1 MPIGFIRV
9 TQPLILNLDTSNYL
23 KKLAVLSSH
32 PIQYNAPLFALM
44 AEKCEFE
51 LRVFYTWG
59 EDAGKPKY
67 DPDFGKVIEWDIPLL
82 KGYSYQF
89 MKNVSKQPGSHHFF
103 GIDNPDLIQD
113 IESWSAD
120 VVWIWGWSFK
130 SHLKAI
136 SYFHGKIPVWFRGD
150 STLLD
155 DSIGFSLKS
164 VLRGMLLKWIYRH
177 VNTAFFVGEHN
188 KKYFLKF
195 GLKENQLV
203 HAPHVVD
210 VERFATW
217 NDHDTLKLETWK
229 TELGIKPDDFVI
241 LFAGKFEP
249 KKNPNF
255 IISLAKQLKSD
266 SFKFVMVGNGVM
278 EPEINEAV
286 KLDKRIIVLP
296 FQNQS
301 MMPMTYRLGDVFVL
315 PSVGPGE
322 TWGLAMNEALACGIP
337 VFGSNKCGGSI
348 DLIDDSCGLIFEP
361 NDIILLVER
370 LNALS
375 SDNDQLNEMKD
386 NAAKRAKEFHYNK
399 VVEAVNQQ
407 MRKQFST

>member
-1 MPIGFIRV
+1 
-9 TQPLILNLDTSNYL
+9 L
-23 KKLAVLSSH
+23 KKLAILSSH

-44 AEKCEFE
+44 VERGEFE

-59 EDAGKPKY
+59 EDAIKPKY
-67 DPDFGKVIEWDIPLL
+67 DPDFVRVIEWDIPLL
-82 KGYSYQF
+82 NGYSYQF
-89 MKNVSKQPGSHHFF
+89 VKNVAKQPGSHHFG
-103 GIDNPDLIQD
+103 GIDNPDLIQE
-113 IESWSAD
+113 IENWGAD

-130 SHLKAI
+130 SHLKALR
-136 SYFHGKIPVWFRGD
+136 YFHWKIPVWFRGD

-155 DSIGFSLKS
+155 ETKGFTLKTL
-164 VLRGMLLKWIYRH
+164 LRGMLLKWVYLH
-177 VNTAFFVGEHN
+177 VDRAFFVGEHN

-210 VERFATW
+210 TDRFAVW
-217 NDHDTLKLETWK
+217 NLQDALKLEACK
-229 TELGIKPDDFVI
+229 TELGIHPNDFVI

-266 SFKFVMVGNGVM
+266 RFKFVMVGNGVL
-278 EPEINEAV
+278 ESEINEAA

-315 PSVGPGE
+315 PSGGPGE

-337 VFGSNKCGGSI
+337 VFGSKKCGGSI
-348 DLIDDSCGLIFEP
+348 DLLDDSCGLIFEP
-361 NDIILLVER
+361 NDINAVVQL

-375 SDNDQLNEMKD
+375 SHIDRLNEMKE
-386 NAAKRAKEFHYNK
+386 NAAKRAQEFHYSK
-399 VVEAVNQQ
+399 VVEVVNQQ
-407 MRKQFST
+407 MQKQFPT

>member
-1 MPIGFIRV
+1 MKIA
-9 TQPLILNLDTSNYL
+9 LIT
-23 KKLAVLSSH
+23 SH
-32 PIQYNAPLFALM
+32 PIQYNAPLFALL
-44 AEKCEFE
+44 AEKGEFE

-59 EDAGKPKY
+59 EDAVKPKF

-82 KGYSYQF
+82 NGYYHQF
-89 MKNVSKQPGSHHFF
+89 VKNVAKESGSHHFF
-103 GIDNPDLIQD
+103 GLDNPSLIQD
-113 IESWSAD
+113 IESWGAD

-136 SYFHGKIPVWFRGD
+136 RYFHGKILVWFRGD
-150 STLLD
+150 STLID
-155 DSIGFSLKS
+155 ESNGFNLKLL
-164 VLRGMLLKWIYRH
+164 LRRLLLKWIYRH

-195 GLKENQLV
+195 GLKVNQLV

-210 VERFATW
+210 VDRFAVW
-217 NDHDTLKLETWK
+217 DDEDVLKLDVWK
-229 TELGIKPDDFVI
+229 SELGIKPDDFVI

-255 IISLAKQLKSD
+255 IISLAKHLKSD
-266 SFKFVMVGNGVM
+266 RIKFVLVGNGVL
-278 EPEINEAV
+278 ESEINEAA

-361 NDIILLVER
+361 HDLTSVVQR
-370 LNALS
+370 LNALC
-375 SDNDQLNEMKD
+375 SDIDQLNEMKE
-386 NAAKRAKEFHYNK
+386 NASKRAQEFHYSK

-407 MRKQFST
+407 MRKQFPS

>member
-1 MPIGFIRV
+1 
-9 TQPLILNLDTSNYL
+9 
-23 KKLAVLSSH
+23 
-32 PIQYNAPLFALM
+32 M
-44 AEKCEFE
+44 AEKREFE
-51 LRVFYTWG
+51 LRIFYTWG
-59 EDAGKPKY
+59 EDVVKPKF

-89 MKNVSKQPGSHHFF
+89 TKNVSKQPGSHHFR

-113 IESWSAD
+113 IESWGAD

-130 SHLKAI
+130 SHLKVLRC
-136 SYFHGKIPVWFRGD
+136 FHGKIPVWFRGD

-164 VLRGMLLKWIYRH
+164 VFRGMVLKWVYRH
-177 VNTAFFVGEHN
+177 VDTAFFVGENN
-188 KKYFLKF
+188 KQYFLKF

-210 VERFATW
+210 IERFATW
-217 NDHDTLKLETWK
+217 NDQDTLKLETWK
-229 TELGIKPDDFVI
+229 TELGMKPNDFVI

-249 KKNPNF
+249 KKNPKF
-255 IISLAKQLKSD
+255 IISLTKQLKSD
-266 SFKFVMVGNGVM
+266 RFKFVMVGNGVL
-278 EPEINEAV
+278 ESEINEAA

-301 MMPMTYRLGDVFVL
+301 MMPMTYRLADVFVL

-361 NDIILLVER
+361 YDLTSVVQR
-370 LNALS
+370 LNALC
-375 SDNDQLNEMKD
+375 SDIDQLNKMKK
-386 NAAKRAKEFHYNK
+386 NASKCAQEFHYSK

-407 MRKQFST
+407 MRNQFHS

>member
-1 MPIGFIRV
+1 MPIRWVGI
-9 TQPLILNLDTSNYL
+9 SNKMKSKIQL
-23 KKLAVLSSH
+23 KKLAIISTH

-44 AEKCEFE
+44 AEKGEFE
-51 LRVFYTWG
+51 LKVFYTWG
-59 EDAGKPKY
+59 EDAVKPKF

-89 MKNVSKQPGSHHFF
+89 VKNVAKQPGSHHFL
-103 GIDNPDLIQD
+103 GIDNPDLIQE
-113 IESWSAD
+113 IVGWGAD

-130 SHLKAI
+130 SHLKAMR
-136 SYFHGKIPVWFRGD
+136 YFHGKIPVWFRGD

-155 DSIGFSLKS
+155 EVNGYSSKSLVRG
-164 VLRGMLLKWIYRH
+164 VLLNWVYRH
-177 VNTAFFVGEHN
+177 VDRAFFVGEHN

-195 GLKENQLV
+195 GLKENQLF

-210 VERFATW
+210 VDRFAVW
-217 NDHDTLKLETWK
+217 NEQDARKLEAWK
-229 TELGIKPDDFVI
+229 LDLGIQLDDFVI

-266 SFKFVMVGNGVM
+266 RFKFVMVGNGVM
-278 EPEINEAV
+278 ESEINEAA

-301 MMPMTYRLGDVFVL
+301 RMPMTYRLGDVFVL

-337 VFGSNKCGGSI
+337 VFGSKKCGGSI
-348 DLIDDSCGLIFEP
+348 DLLDDSCGLIFEP
-361 NDIILLVER
+361 NDVITVVER

-375 SDNDQLNEMKD
+375 LDDGQLNDLKE
-386 NAAKRAKEFHYNK
+386 NASKRAHKFHYK
-399 VVEAVNQQ
+399 KIVDAVNQ
-407 MRKQFST
+407 RRPKQLTS

>member
-1 MPIGFIRV
+1 M
-9 TQPLILNLDTSNYL
+9 
-23 KKLAVLSSH
+23 KKLAIISSH
-32 PIQYNAPLFALM
+32 PIQYNAPLFALL
-44 AEKCEFE
+44 AEKGEFD

-59 EDAGKPKY
+59 EDAVKPKF

-89 MKNVSKQPGSHHFF
+89 VKNVAKEPGSHHFF
-103 GIDNPDLIQD
+103 GIDNPHLIYE
-113 IESWSAD
+113 IEEWGAD

-136 SYFHGKIPVWFRGD
+136 RYFYGKISVWFRGD

-164 VLRGMLLKWIYRH
+164 VFRGMVLKWVYRH
-177 VNTAFFVGEHN
+177 VDTAFFVGENN

-203 HAPHVVD
+203 RAPHVVD
-210 VERFATW
+210 VERFAAWTEQY
-217 NDHDTLKLETWK
+217 TRKLESWK

-266 SFKFVMVGNGVM
+266 RFKFVMVGNGVL
-278 EPEINEAV
+278 ESEINEAA

-296 FQNQS
+296 FQNQTR
-301 MMPMTYRLGDVFVL
+301 MPLTYRLGDVFVL

-337 VFGSNKCGGSI
+337 VLGSNKCGGSK
-348 DLIDDSCGLIFEP
+348 DLIDESCGLEFEP
-361 NDIILLVER
+361 SDITSVVQH
-370 LNALS
+370 LNALC
-375 SDNDQLNEMKD
+375 SDKDELNEMKQ
-386 NAAKRAKEFHYNK
+386 NAAKRAQEFHYSK
-399 VVEAVNQQ
+399 VVEVVNQQ
-407 MRKQFST
+407 MRKQFPS

>member
-1 MPIGFIRV
+1 M
-9 TQPLILNLDTSNYL
+9 
-23 KKLAVLSSH
+23 KKLAIISSH
-32 PIQYNAPLFALM
+32 PIQYNTPLFALM
-44 AEKCEFE
+44 AAKGEFD

-59 EDAGKPKY
+59 EDALKPKY

-82 KGYSYQF
+82 NGYSYQF
-89 MKNVSKQPGSHHFF
+89 MKNVAKRPGSHHFF
-103 GIDNPDLIQD
+103 GIDNPHLIHE
-113 IESWSAD
+113 IEKWGAD

-130 SHLKAI
+130 SHLKVI
-136 SYFHGKIPVWFRGD
+136 RYFDEKIPVWFRGD

-155 DSIGFSLKS
+155 EAKGFALKTLMRG
-164 VLRGMLLKWIYRH
+164 VLLNWIYSH
-177 VNTAFFVGEHN
+177 VDTAFFVGENN

-195 GLKENQLV
+195 GLKEKQLV

-210 VERFATW
+210 VDRFATW

-255 IISLAKQLKSD
+255 IISLCKQLKSD
-266 SFKFVMVGNGVM
+266 RFKFVMVGNGVL
-278 EPEINEAV
+278 ESEINEAA

-296 FQNQS
+296 FQNQTR
-301 MMPMTYRLGDVFVL
+301 MPMTYRLGDVFVL

-348 DLIDDSCGLIFEP
+348 DLIDDSCGLIFGPHEVTAV
-361 NDIILLVER
+361 VER
-370 LNALS
+370 LNALW
-375 SDNDQLNEMKD
+375 SDKNQLKEMKQ
-386 NAAKRAKEFHYNK
+386 NATKRAQEFHYNK
-399 VVEAVNQQ
+399 VVDAVNQQ
-407 MRKQFST
+407 MQKQFPS